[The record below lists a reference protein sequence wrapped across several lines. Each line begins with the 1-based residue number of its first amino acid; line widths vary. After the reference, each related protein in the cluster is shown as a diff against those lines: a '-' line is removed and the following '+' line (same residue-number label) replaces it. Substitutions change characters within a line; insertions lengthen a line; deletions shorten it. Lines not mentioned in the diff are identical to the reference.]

1 MDAQNISIDDLRTN
15 LIGRVLTEENAEYD
29 DAHLLWNTM
38 IDRHPTAIVR
48 CRGTADVIEAVRF
61 AATHGLPVAIRGGGH
76 NVAGHSVCDTGMM
89 VDLSE
94 MRSVHVDPERRIAI
108 VEGGATWAEVDR
120 ETQVFGLATPGGL
133 ISETG
138 VAGLTLS
145 GGFGYLRGRHGLT
158 IDNLVGA
165 DVVTADGTL
174 VHTSATENPELLW
187 ALQGGGGN
195 FGIVLRFEF
204 KLHPVGP
211 EVLFI
216 GPIYALDNGPEPIR
230 TWRDYVSEHDEDLA
244 MICEFST
251 VPEDDEFPREHW
263 GKKVFA
269 LVGVATGP
277 ASQAEELVKPLQ
289 DLGPMVTDFTGRMDY
304 ADVQKLFDAQTPYGT
319 MRCYWKARY
328 LTELPD
334 AMIDLA
340 IENAAKA
347 PSPNTIS
354 SLWNMGRAVKNVP
367 ADATAFGD
375 RSMGWMYS
383 ADGVWQ
389 HANDDA
395 ANITWA
401 RESWESSKAYGHAD
415 RSYLNFPGH
424 GEDDSLTRS
433 SFGNNYSKLAKI
445 KAQYDPSNM
454 FRFNQNI
461 SPEG

>member
-29 DAHLLWNTM
+29 DARLLWNAM

-195 FGIVLRFEF
+195 FGIVLR
-204 KLHPVGP
+204 V
-211 EVLFI
+211 
-216 GPIYALDNGPEPIR
+216 
-230 TWRDYVSEHDEDLA
+230 
-244 MICEFST
+244 
-251 VPEDDEFPREHW
+251 
-263 GKKVFA
+263 A
-269 LVGVATGP
+269 LVRSA
-277 ASQAEELVKPLQ
+277 
-289 DLGPMVTDFTGRMDY
+289 VT
-304 ADVQKLFDAQTPYGT
+304 
-319 MRCYWKARY
+319 
-328 LTELPD
+328 
-334 AMIDLA
+334 
-340 IENAAKA
+340 
-347 PSPNTIS
+347 
-354 SLWNMGRAVKNVP
+354 NV
-367 ADATAFGD
+367 F
-375 RSMGWMYS
+375 
-383 ADGVWQ
+383 
-389 HANDDA
+389 
-395 ANITWA
+395 
-401 RESWESSKAYGHAD
+401 
-415 RSYLNFPGH
+415 
-424 GEDDSLTRS
+424 
-433 SFGNNYSKLAKI
+433 SFG
-445 KAQYDPSNM
+445 M
-454 FRFNQNI
+454 
-461 SPEG
+461 